1 MEASTLDIIVP
12 EGSAGGSTVS
22 FTDALGTPRQ
32 AVVPAGLMPGDVF
45 SVRIDL
51 GDIPMAQLNAG
62 FERSASVSAS
72 SAMQQD
78 ARGGSPTWLG
88 EILDG
93 LTADGFAMVMDAF
106 LNKECAKFLLPGTQG
121 HTLEQTQVHERYVRL
136 YESRI
141 EAYLK
146 RHGVSGDEFLA
157 ALVAAEGR
165 SGGAASLASSLL
177 LVNDFP
183 AFATMMLQRALE
195 Q

>member
-72 SAMQQD
+72 SALGRSTSD
-78 ARGGSPTWLG
+78 NAARRATALRACCRYCSA
-88 EILDG
+88 
-93 LTADGFAMVMDAF
+93 ADGAHRATASKS
-106 LNKECAKFLLPGTQG
+106 L
-121 HTLEQTQVHERYVRL
+121 
-136 YESRI
+136 I
-141 EAYLK
+141 I
-146 RHGVSGDEFLA
+146 A
-157 ALVAAEGR
+157 AGSAAGR
-165 SGGAASLASSLL
+165 
-177 LVNDFP
+177 
-183 AFATMMLQRALE
+183 
-195 Q
+195 